1 MSDIDLHR
9 DLIGQQG
16 GRLSLNTPALLI
28 DHDALTRN
36 IAAMAAFAR
45 AAGMALRPHA
55 KTHKSAAIAKLQIEA
70 GALGVCCAKLGEA
83 EALAGEGIESI
94 LITSPVVTPQAIKR
108 LAALHAKIAD
118 LRLAAD
124 NPDNIDALAAALQG
138 AAAPLPI
145 VVDIDPGI
153 RRTGV
158 ASPEAAVALAQ
169 RIARYPQLS
178 YAGVQFYCGAQQHIE
193 SFADRQCA
201 IEDRTAYLQ
210 SVIAALKAAGFAPQ
224 MITGGG
230 TGTHRIDARLGVLNE
245 LQVGSYV
252 FMDRQYRDCDLAG
265 EGAAHPPFES
275 ALLID
280 ASVISANASS
290 MATID
295 SGFKAL
301 STDGGSPQIV
311 SGAPESAMFVFMGD
325 EHGALIA
332 PDHPFKLGD
341 RITLT
346 APHCDPTVN
355 LYDAY
360 HVVRGDTLLDIWPVT
375 ARGRSR

>member
-28 DHDALTRN
+28 DHDALTLN

-193 SFADRQCA
+193 SSADRQCA